1 MVTEIIITTGMLT
14 VEMMTEIIIT
24 TEMLMVE
31 MQETFHPQV
40 NNIKI
45 GHHLIV
51 VVTIT
56 DPDLVLAHL
65 EGHLS
70 EDRDAHPM
78 VEIGPA
84 VITEEHQVENL
95 NHHQNLLN
103 LVAHRQKRL

>member
-1 MVTEIIITTGMLT
+1 MMTEIIITTGMLT

-31 MQETFHPQV
+31 MQEILHPQV

-56 DPDLVLAHL
+56 DQDLMLAHL
-65 EGHLS
+65 EDHLS
-70 EDRDAHPM
+70 E
-78 VEIGPA
+78 E
-84 VITEEHQVENL
+84 
-95 NHHQNLLN
+95 
-103 LVAHRQKRL
+103 

>member
-1 MVTEIIITTGMLT
+1 MMTEINITTGMLT
-14 VEMMTEIIIT
+14 VEMMTEITIT
-24 TEMLMVE
+24 EILMVE

-45 GHHLIV
+45 GQHLIV

-56 DPDLVLAHL
+56 DPDLVLAHQ
-65 EGHLS
+65 EDHLS

-78 VEIGPA
+78 AEIGPA

-95 NHHQNLLN
+95 NHHQGLLH
-103 LVAHRQKRL
+103 LVAHRQRRL

>member
-1 MVTEIIITTGMLT
+1 MMIEINITTGMLT
-14 VEMMTEIIIT
+14 VEMMTEIIT
-24 TEMLMVE
+24 TEILMVE

-56 DPDLVLAHL
+56 DQDLMLVRP
-65 EGHLS
+65 EDHLS
-70 EDRDAHPM
+70 EDQDAHPM
-78 VEIGPA
+78 VEIIPA

-95 NHHQNLLN
+95 IHHQGLLH
-103 LVAHRQKRL
+103 LVAHWQRRL

>member
-1 MVTEIIITTGMLT
+1 MMTEIITTGMLT

-24 TEMLMVE
+24 TETLMVE
-31 MQETFHPQV
+31 MQETYHPQV

-56 DPDLVLAHL
+56 DQDLMLVRP
-65 EGHLS
+65 EDHLS
-70 EDRDAHPM
+70 EDQDAHPM
-78 VEIGPA
+78 VEIIPA

-95 NHHQNLLN
+95 NHHQGLLN